1 MPLWVAHWP
10 YPLSSACSLEPQ
22 PSTSKCLQ
30 HKYHSIWKTGREIRK
45 GSPLLQGL
53 SQCLRVNC
61 KASSS
66 SPSSSVHSE
75 ENYVGK
81 GARRFERRGSYFER
95 KDEIHREMR
104 AMSEAGGQ
112 RRKGISRNKG
122 FFRVFRVEVLLEKD
136 LGKDSFEVSDAVLES
151 TAAALGCLVS
161 SHLKD

>member
-1 MPLWVAHWP
+1 MPLWVAHCP
-10 YPLSSACSLEPQ
+10 CPLSSVCSLELQ
-22 PSTSKCLQ
+22 PSTSKYLQ
-30 HKYHSIWKTGREIRK
+30 HKNHSIWKTGKDLRK
-45 GSPLLQGL
+45 GPPLLQGL

-61 KASSS
+61 KVSS
-66 SPSSSVHSE
+66 SSSVHSE

-95 KDEIHREMR
+95 KDEIQREMR
-104 AMSEAGGQ
+104 AINEAEGQ
-112 RRKGISRNKG
+112 GRKVISRNRG

-161 SHLKD
+161 SHPND